1 MASLPSPSS
10 SSFHIGPIE
19 LRAYGLMIALGV
31 LVAIWWCQKRWENK
45 GGEAEEI
52 SEIMIWAVP
61 FGLVGARLYHVI
73 TDWRS
78 FRGRWEDAPAIWQGG
93 LGIPGG
99 LILGVIVGVTIAK
112 KRGINTAEVLD
123 AVIPSIPVA
132 QAIGRW
138 GNWFNQEL
146 FGKPTELP
154 WALEIDYQHRPN
166 DFTADSTFHPTFL
179 YEAVWNLLLAFLFII
194 AFLFMTFF
202 EPAAKFKEHKEKS
215 KRPLKAII
223 TQGSFIVAVSA
234 ATTGY
239 VVMSFIMTATPVS
252 MHVMDGHSLHH
263 TKLVLQSHVI
273 AMFLPSL
280 FTAYVVKYIGL
291 TRMML
296 IGVLF
301 LFVSVLIAFMSHALT
316 NYWWSLVL
324 LGLGWNFLF
333 IGGTNLL
340 PQAYNENEKFKVQS
354 INDFLVF
361 GFQAFAALS
370 AGWFVF
376 NFSWEVVLLS
386 VLPLLLLQLVVLVW
400 WFLKKT
406 N

>member
-1 MASLPSPSS
+1 
-10 SSFHIGPIE
+10 
-19 LRAYGLMIALGV
+19 
-31 LVAIWWCQKRWENK
+31 
-45 GGEAEEI
+45 
-52 SEIMIWAVP
+52 
-61 FGLVGARLYHVI
+61 
-73 TDWRS
+73 
-78 FRGRWEDAPAIWQGG
+78 
-93 LGIPGG
+93 
-99 LILGVIVGVTIAK
+99 
-112 KRGINTAEVLD
+112 
-123 AVIPSIPVA
+123 
-132 QAIGRW
+132 
-138 GNWFNQEL
+138 
-146 FGKPTELP
+146 
-154 WALEIDYQHRPN
+154 
-166 DFTADSTFHPTFL
+166 
-179 YEAVWNLLLAFLFII
+179 
-194 AFLFMTFF
+194 
-202 EPAAKFKEHKEKS
+202 
-215 KRPLKAII
+215 
-223 TQGSFIVAVSA
+223 
-234 ATTGY
+234 
-239 VVMSFIMTATPVS
+239 MSFIMTATPVS

>member
-1 MASLPSPSS
+1 MLSLPRNVWILTACQSLFMSLSVFMVFVAGIIGSELAPTKSLS
-10 SSFHIGPIE
+10 TLPVATIVVGTALSVIPVIRLMSIFGRKKVFLSACIYSILLIGLCIFSITKEIFFLFSFASFCLGASVATMMQFRFAAIE
-19 LRAYGLMIALGV
+19 SVNPEQRASATAVV
-31 LVAIWWCQKRWENK
+31 L
-45 GGEAEEI
+45 
-52 SEIMIWAVP
+52 
-61 FGLVGARLYHVI
+61 L
-73 TDWRS
+73 
-78 FRGRWEDAPAIWQGG
+78 
-93 LGIPGG
+93 GG
-99 LILGVIVGVTIAK
+99 LISAFLGTEIATIGKSLLNTDFVG
-112 KRGINTAEVLD
+112 
-123 AVIPSIPVA
+123 S
-132 QAIGRW
+132 
-138 GNWFNQEL
+138 F
-146 FGKPTELP
+146 
-154 WALEIDYQHRPN
+154 
-166 DFTADSTFHPTFL
+166 
-179 YEAVWNLLLAFLFII
+179 LLLAFLFII

-215 KRPLKAII
+215 KRPLKDII

-296 IGVLF
+296 IGILF